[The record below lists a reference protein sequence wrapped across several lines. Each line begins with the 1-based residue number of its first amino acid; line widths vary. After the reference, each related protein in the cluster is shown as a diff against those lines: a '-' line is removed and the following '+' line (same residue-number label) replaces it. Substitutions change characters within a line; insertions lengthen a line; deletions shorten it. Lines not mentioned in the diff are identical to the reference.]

1 MKEKNQKFELNVI
14 NENDIKIDV
23 LEILNVIGID

>member
-1 MKEKNQKFELNVI
+1 MEKNNQKFELNVI
-14 NENDIKIDV
+14 NENDIKIEV